1 MVGKDSE
8 RNKILFSHFLAS
20 AGGLWLSHHEML
32 ENTMAVTM
40 QLQVR
45 ARARRP
51 CVLST

>member
-20 AGGLWLSHHEML
+20 AGGLWLSHQKL